1 MDSVQLATITDAD
14 VLRGIVA
21 NALEQIAERDQS
33 IAHFTT
39 EIEARDAALSARD
52 LEIARRDH
60 TIAWKSAEIE
70 RLTAEI
76 ARLRRVQFAA
86 RSEKMDP
93 DQRALFDETM
103 AADLAAVETQLQAL
117 QAPAS
122 AATPAPRPAPRRAPL
137 PAELP
142 RVETRHEPKSCTC
155 AQCGGALV
163 AIGEHVSEKLDCK
176 PLEFFVRREVYPQYA
191 CRSCATVTA
200 VSVPPAIIDRGIAA
214 PGLLAQVAVSKYLDH
229 LPLYRQEAIYAR
241 SGVTLGRTTL
251 AEWIGAIGVALQP
264 LVDALRRELLTRP
277 VLHADETPVAQ
288 LDPGRGQTKRAY
300 LFAYAAA
307 AGEDAADA
315 PPIVLF
321 DYCAS
326 RSGQHAQ
333 RFLGDWRGRLMVDG
347 FSGYNVLFTSGIIEL
362 GCWAHARRKF
372 HDLHQASGSPVAQE
386 ALNRIAAFYRV
397 EARAKDLAAEDRKA
411 YRQEH
416 AAPLL
421 HAMKAW
427 LDALRPTV
435 PGASGTAKAIDY
447 TLRRWSAL
455 TRYLEDGRDPIDNN
469 RIENAIRPIALGR
482 RNWLFAG
489 SERAGQRAAAIMSL
503 LATAKANGHDPHA
516 WLTDVLTRLP
526 TTLDR
531 DIGTLLPTSWQP
543 AA

>member
-1 MDSVQLATITDAD
+1 MDSAQLATITDAE

-33 IAHFTT
+33 IAQFTT
-39 EIEARDAALSARD
+39 
-52 LEIARRDH
+52 EIARRDH

-117 QAPAS
+117 RAPDPAS
-122 AATPAPRPAPRRAPL
+122 PAATPAQAQRPAPRRAPL

-142 RVETRHEPKSCTC
+142 RVETRHEPASCTC
-155 AQCGGALV
+155 AQCGTALV
-163 AIGEHVSEKLDCK
+163 LIGEHVSEKLDCK

-191 CRSCATVTA
+191 CRACATVTA
-200 VSVPPAIIDRGIAA
+200 VPVAPAIIDRGIAA

-288 LDPGRGQTKRAY
+288 LDPGRGQTQRAY
-300 LFAYAAA
+300 LFAYASA
-307 AGEDAADA
+307 AGHDETE
-315 PPIVLF
+315 PPIILF

-326 RSGQHAQ
+326 RSGQHAR
-333 RFLGDWRGRLMVDG
+333 RFLGDWRGRLMVDD
-347 FSGYNVLFTSGIIEL
+347 FSGYKALFCTGITEL
-362 GCWAHARRKF
+362 GCWAHARRKYY
-372 HDLHQASGSPVAQE
+372 DLHQASGSPVAQE
-386 ALNRIAAFYRV
+386 ALNWIAALYRV
-397 EARAKDLAAEDRKA
+397 EAAAKDLAAEDRKA

-421 HAMKAW
+421 HAMRVW
-427 LDALRPTV
+427 LDDLRPTV
-435 PGASGTAKAIDY
+435 PGASGTARAIDY

-526 TTLDR
+526 TTRDR
-531 DIGTLLPTSWQP
+531 DIGTLLPTTWQP
-543 AA
+543 AT

>member
-1 MDSVQLATITDAD
+1 MDSTQLATITDAE
-14 VLRGIVA
+14 VLRGIV
-21 NALEQIAERDQS
+21 LEQLAAIAEREQS

-39 EIEARDAALSARD
+39 
-52 LEIARRDH
+52 EIARRDH

-117 QAPAS
+117 QAPDPA
-122 AATPAPRPAPRRAPL
+122 APVATPAPTPRPAPRRAPL

-142 RVETRHEPKSCTC
+142 RVETRHEPESCTC
-155 AQCGGALV
+155 AQCGAALV

-176 PLEFFVRREVYPQYA
+176 PLEFFVRRAVYPQYA
-191 CRSCATVTA
+191 CRACATVTA
-200 VSVPPAIIDRGIAA
+200 VPVAPAIIDRGIAA

-300 LFAYAAA
+300 LFAFA
-307 AGEDAADA
+307 AGEDDA
-315 PPIVLF
+315 GASPIILF

-333 RFLGDWRGRLMVDG
+333 RFLGDWRGRLMVDD
-347 FSGYNVLFTSGIIEL
+347 FSGYKALFCTGITEL

-386 ALNRIAAFYRV
+386 ALNRIAALYRV
-397 EARAKDLAAEDRKA
+397 ETAARDLAAEDRKA

-421 HAMKAW
+421 HAMKVW
-427 LDALRPTV
+427 LDDLRPTV

-543 AA
+543 TA

>member
-1 MDSVQLATITDAD
+1 MDSSQLAAITDAD
-14 VLRGIVA
+14 VLREIVA
-21 NALEQIAERDQS
+21 QALDQIAERDQS

-39 EIEARDAALSARD
+39 EI
-52 LEIARRDH
+52 ARRDH
-60 TIAWKSAEIE
+60 TIAYKSAEIA

-93 DQRALFDETM
+93 DQRALFEEAM
-103 AADLAAVETQLQAL
+103 AADLAAVEVQLQAL
-117 QAPAS
+117 QSP
-122 AATPAPRPAPRRAPL
+122 TAPRPRPPKRAPL

-142 RVETRHEPKSCTC
+142 RVETRHEPASCTC

-176 PLEFFVRREVYPQYA
+176 PLEFFVRRAVYPQYA
-191 CRSCATVTA
+191 CRTCETVTA
-200 VSVPPAIIDRGIAA
+200 APVAPAIIDRGIAA

-251 AEWIGAIGVALQP
+251 AEWIGRIGVALQP

-300 LFAYAAA
+300 LFAYASAA
-307 AGEDAADA
+307 ATGA

-333 RFLGDWRGRLMVDG
+333 HFLGDWRGRLMVDD
-347 FSGYNVLFTSGIIEL
+347 FSGYKALFCTGITEL
-362 GCWAHARRKF
+362 GCWAHARRKYY
-372 HDLHQASGSPVAQE
+372 DLHQASGSPVAQE
-386 ALNRIAAFYRV
+386 ALTRIAALYRV
-397 EARAKDLAAEDRKA
+397 EAAARDLSAEDRMA

-421 HAMKAW
+421 QSLKVW

-482 RNWLFAG
+482 KNWLFAG

-531 DIGTLLPTSWQP
+531 DIGTLLPTSWKP